1 MARNLNRSLADA
13 AKKSIH
19 ERREKGE
26 SEAPKTHGVLGNRIQ
41 AASEL
46 ARGERVKRVQYMV
59 EPASCRLWAQHNRR
73 YDLLNETRC
82 ADLIEGFKS
91 MGKQEFPAIV
101 RRVEGQGEV
110 DYEVICGARRHWT
123 ANYLGWKLLVE
134 VRELD
139 DEQAFRLA
147 DIENRDREDI
157 SDYER
162 ALDYKKALTL
172 YYTNQKQMAERL
184 EVTVDWLS
192 RFLALADLPDEIV
205 GAYRDVTEICVA
217 HGRALAAGLKDP
229 KTRRRI
235 LATAQALHGQGLDGK
250 AVIGRLKKA
259 ASQTTQTTRKPP
271 LASYQTTTGKPMLT
285 IDRKGRD
292 GLSIIVEPGSGASKA
307 ELKDALQQAIEAHY
321 S

>member
-1 MARNLNRSLADA
+1 MAKNLNRSLADA

-19 ERREKGE
+19 AKREQRE
-26 SEAPKTHGVLGNRIQ
+26 SEAPTSHGVLGNRIQ

-46 ARGERVKRVQYMV
+46 SRGERVKRVQYMV
-59 EPASCRLWAQHNRR
+59 EPGQCKLWEQHNRR

-101 RRVEGQGEV
+101 RRLEGQGDL

-123 ANYLGWKLLVE
+123 ASYLGWKLLVE

-162 ALDYKKALTL
+162 ALDYKKALKL

-184 EVTVDWLS
+184 EVSVDWLS
-192 RFLALADLPDEIV
+192 RFLALADLPEEIV
-205 GAYRDVTEICVA
+205 DAYRDVTEICVA
-217 HGRALAAGLKDP
+217 HVRALAAGLKDP
-229 KTRRRI
+229 KTRRRL
-235 LATAQALHGQGLDGK
+235 LAKAKDLHGQDLDGK
-250 AVIGRLKKA
+250 AVIGQLKKA
-259 ASQTTQTTRKPP
+259 VTQPAQKLP
-271 LASYQTTTGKPMLT
+271 LASYQTAKGKPMLT

-307 ELKDALQQAIEAHY
+307 ELKAALHEAIEAHY
-321 S
+321 R

>member
-1 MARNLNRSLADA
+1 MAKNLNRSLAEA
-13 AKKSIH
+13 AKKTIH
-19 ERREKGE
+19 ERRERGE
-26 SEAPKTHGVLGNRIQ
+26 HEAPKPHGVLGNRIQ

-46 ARGERVKRVQYMV
+46 TRGERVKRVHYMV
-59 EPASCRLWAQHNRR
+59 EPEHCKLWEQHNRR
-73 YDLLNETRC
+73 YDLLNEMRC

-110 DYEVICGARRHWT
+110 SYEVICGARRHWT
-123 ANYLGWKLLVE
+123 AKYLGWKLLVE
-134 VRELD
+134 VRDLD

-162 ALDYKKALTL
+162 ALDYKSALNL

-205 GAYRDVTEICVA
+205 DAYRDVTEICVA
-217 HGRALAAGLKDP
+217 HGRALAAGLKDA
-229 KTRRRI
+229 KTRRRL
-235 LATAQALHGQGLDGK
+235 LAKAKDLHGQGLEGK
-250 AVIGRLKKA
+250 AVIGQLKKA
-259 ASQTTQTTRKPP
+259 ATQTTQKQP
-271 LASYQTTTGKPMLT
+271 LASYQTAKGKPMLT

-307 ELKDALQQAIEAHY
+307 ELKDALHKAIEAHY
-321 S
+321 R

>member
-1 MARNLNRSLADA
+1 
-13 AKKSIH
+13 
-19 ERREKGE
+19 
-26 SEAPKTHGVLGNRIQ
+26 
-41 AASEL
+41 
-46 ARGERVKRVQYMV
+46 MV
-59 EPASCRLWAQHNRR
+59 EPGQCKLWEQHNRR

-101 RRVEGQGEV
+101 RRLEGQGDL

-123 ANYLGWKLLVE
+123 AGYLGWKLLVE

-162 ALDYKKALTL
+162 ALDYKKALKL

-192 RFLALADLPDEIV
+192 RFLALADLPEEIV
-205 GAYRDVTEICVA
+205 EAYRDVTEICVA

-229 KTRRRI
+229 KTRRRL
-235 LATAQALHGQGLDGK
+235 LAKAKDLHGQDLDGK
-250 AVIGRLKKA
+250 AVIGQLKKA
-259 ASQTTQTTRKPP
+259 ASPATKKLP
-271 LASYQTTTGKPMLT
+271 LASYETTKGKPMLT

-307 ELKDALQQAIEAHY
+307 ELKSALHEAIEAHY
-321 S
+321 K

>member
-1 MARNLNRSLADA
+1 MTKNLNRSLAEA
-13 AKKSIH
+13 AKKSMH
-19 ERREKGE
+19 ARREKGG
-26 SEAPKTHGVLGNRIQ
+26 SEAPKPHGVLGNRMQ

-46 ARGERVKRVQYMV
+46 SRGERVKRVQYML
-59 EPASCRLWAQHNRR
+59 EPAHCRLWDQHNRR

-101 RRVEGQGEV
+101 RRVEGPGEV
-110 DYEVICGARRHWT
+110 GYEVICGARRHWT

-134 VRELD
+134 VRDLD

-162 ALDYKKALTL
+162 ALDYKKALKL

-184 EVTVDWLS
+184 EVSVDWLS
-192 RFLALADLPDEIV
+192 RFLALTDLPDEV
-205 GAYRDVTEICVA
+205 VDAYRDVTEICVA
-217 HGRALAAGLKDP
+217 HGRALAAGLKDA

-235 LATAQALHGQGLDGK
+235 LAKAKDLHGQGLDGK
-250 AVIGRLKKA
+250 TVIGQLKKA
-259 ASQTTQTTRKPP
+259 ASQTARKVP
-271 LASYQTTTGKPMLT
+271 LVSYQTAKGKPMLT

-307 ELKDALQQAIEAHY
+307 ELKDALQEAIEAHY
-321 S
+321 K

>member
-1 MARNLNRSLADA
+1 
-13 AKKSIH
+13 
-19 ERREKGE
+19 
-26 SEAPKTHGVLGNRIQ
+26 
-41 AASEL
+41 
-46 ARGERVKRVQYMV
+46 
-59 EPASCRLWAQHNRR
+59 
-73 YDLLNETRC
+73 
-82 ADLIEGFKS
+82 
-91 MGKQEFPAIV
+91 
-101 RRVEGQGEV
+101 
-110 DYEVICGARRHWT
+110 VICGARRHWT

-192 RFLALADLPDEIV
+192 RFLALADLPEEIV

-217 HGRALAAGLKDP
+217 HGRALAAGLKDA

-235 LATAQALHGQGLDGK
+235 LAAAKALHGQGLDGK

-259 ASQTTQTTRKPP
+259 ATTQTTRKAP
-271 LASYQTTTGKPMLT
+271 LASYQTSQGKAMLT
-285 IDRKGRD
+285 VDRKGRD
-292 GLSIIVEPGSGASKA
+292 GLSIIVEPGCGASKA
-307 ELKDALQQAIEAHY
+307 ELTEALQAVIEAHY
-321 S
+321 G